1 MKKGLAIFIAVAG
14 VLTVA
19 TPASAQSVRWID
31 AGTLSCQVAPS
42 VGLIIGSRQNMRCI
56 YRSRVTGKQ
65 EVYHGTMGR
74 LGLDIGVTA
83 AGQLV
88 WRVRTSTSRLG
99 AGELRG
105 TYSGAS
111 GDITVG
117 AGVGANVLVGGS
129 NRTVSLQPL
138 SVKGQ
143 VGANLALGVAS
154 LTLN

>member
-1 MKKGLAIFIAVAG
+1 MVIGTVG
-14 VLTVA
+14 VLAMTS
-19 TPASAQSVRWID
+19 PAFPQQVRWID

-42 VGLIIGSRQNMRCI
+42 VGLIIGSRQNMQCI
-56 YRSRVTGKQ
+56 FRSRVTGKQ
-65 EVYHGTMGR
+65 ERYSGTMGR
-74 LGLDIGVTA
+74 LGLDVGFSA

-88 WRVRTSTSRLG
+88 WRVRTSTTRLG
-99 AGELRG
+99 ARELAG

-111 GDITVG
+111 GDISVG